1 MFFRSW
7 SGLPKDASFPRDLAG
22 LGYFVND
29 DDEVRSIEDPE
40 CYYKFFSSKNSR
52 VNERQRFH
60 FNMALEDIVHDRL
73 EKEGLK
79 KYHLLP
85 ENKRQSPV
93 FLTPNI
99 AKTTRI
105 VVVLGEPTKDLGW
118 IAGRVANGPGGLV
131 KGTMISVVQALAKQA
146 ASPNDPEPPCIVL
159 ANMGQRF
166 WWPEEQRALT
176 VEASVD
182 IPLPSL
188 VHSGRRFIKELNE
201 IPGSETPL
209 AHMTTVLNKVLEV
222 NKNAKV
228 DIIAIGQS
236 CEVVLQFFENEK
248 NWARWG
254 ERLGGM
260 LFMGSVYSTDLLVNA
275 ELKEFLAKRTRGYL
289 ISEEPLDTP
298 LAMPGGN
305 PSLLIEP
312 LGCPSFSSGENQ
324 FIETILIKALE
335 PALAYLQ
342 EVALTP
348 SFVNPDMAVA
358 ERPATDITD
367 EKWSEM
373 PEEAKPDVISVDPE
387 KMKEEIKQMR
397 RWKKFTETGLAPDD
411 DSDDED

>member
-7 SGLPKDASFPRDLAG
+7 SGLPKDVSFPRDLAG

-40 CYYKFFSSKNSR
+40 SYYKFFSSKNSR

-85 ENKRQSPV
+85 ENKQQSPI
-93 FLTPNI
+93 FLAPNI
-99 AKTTRI
+99 GKTTRV

-118 IAGRVANGPGGLV
+118 IAGRVANGPGGLA

-146 ASPNDPEPPCIVL
+146 ASPNNPEPPCVVL

-176 VEASVD
+176 IEASTD

-248 NWARWG
+248 NWAQWS

-260 LFMGSVYSTDLLVNA
+260 LFMGTVFPTDLLVNA
-275 ELKEFLAKRTRGYL
+275 EFKEFLAKRTRGYL

-312 LGCPSFSSGENQ
+312 LGCPCFSSGENQ
-324 FIETILIKALE
+324 FIETVLIKALE

-348 SFVNPDMAVA
+348 NFVNPDMAVA
-358 ERPATDITD
+358 ERRPTDITD

-373 PEEAKPDVISVDPE
+373 PEEVKPEVISVDPE

-397 RWKKFTETGLAPDD
+397 RWKRFTETGVAPDE

>member
-1 MFFRSW
+1 MFLRSW
-7 SGLPKDASFPRDLAG
+7 SGLPKDASFARDLDG

-60 FNMALEDIVHDRL
+60 FNMALEDIIHDRL

-85 ENKRQSPV
+85 ENKQQSPI

-118 IAGRVANGPGGLV
+118 IAGRIANGPGGLA
-131 KGTMISVVQALAKQA
+131 KGTMLSVVQTLAKQT
-146 ASPNDPEPPCIVL
+146 ASPNDPEPPCVIL

-176 VEASVD
+176 IEAAAD
-182 IPLPSL
+182 IPLPSM

-209 AHMTTVLNKVLEV
+209 AHMTTVFNKVLEV
-222 NKNAKV
+222 NQTVAV

-248 NWARWG
+248 HWAQWG
-254 ERLGGM
+254 NRLGGM
-260 LFMGSVYSTDLLVNA
+260 LFMGTVFATDLLVNTEFKA
-275 ELKEFLAKRTRGYL
+275 FLAKRTRGYL

-312 LGCPSFSSGENQ
+312 LGCPCFSSGEDQ
-324 FIETILIKALE
+324 FIETILIKALD

-342 EVALTP
+342 QVALTP
-348 SFVNPDMAVA
+348 NFVNPDMAVA
-358 ERPATDITD
+358 ERRATDITN
-367 EKWSEM
+367 ERWSEL
-373 PEEAKPDVISVDPE
+373 PEEVKPEVTSADFE
-387 KMKEEIKQMR
+387 KIKEEIKQKR
-397 RWKKFTETGLAPDD
+397 RWDKFMETGKAPDVD
-411 DSDDED
+411 FDED